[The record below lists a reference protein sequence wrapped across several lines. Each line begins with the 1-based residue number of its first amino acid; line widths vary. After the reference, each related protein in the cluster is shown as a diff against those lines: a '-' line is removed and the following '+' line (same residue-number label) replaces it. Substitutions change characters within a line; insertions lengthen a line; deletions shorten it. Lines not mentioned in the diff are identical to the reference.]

1 MNCYLPNVNSPLS
14 ELEKFSGVRAI
25 ITDLDG
31 TFVKQDG
38 DILGQ
43 LKGIQQKL
51 NHCSITVSIATGRTY
66 AGAKEIAQQMK
77 IKRGTPLALYNGAL
91 ILSFQSNEILYRKTI
106 PDSVIRDLCN
116 LIDMEHQYLLAYYC
130 LQSAVDGVEE
140 VVLSFGNGAPQVDV
154 NGMKVHQ
161 HSRVQAEFFYN
172 KDKTSM
178 FRAASENSFFPRVFE
193 PCSILIDR
201 RLLGERGNAVSRYL
215 NECSLISSTSSGGDF
230 WEIKAS
236 GVHKGTIFDFMNCD
250 GKYVAIGDN
259 DNDVELLQRADIGIV
274 VANGSQA
281 AKEVAQYQ
289 CRKDGTLGVL
299 EVVQI
304 IKEAKRYC

>member
-1 MNCYLPNVNSPLS
+1 MSCFLPNINTPLS
-14 ELEKFSGVRAI
+14 ELEKFSKVKAI

-51 NHCSITVSIATGRTY
+51 NHCAITVSIATGRTY

-77 IKRGTPLALYNGAL
+77 IKKGTPLALYNGAL
-91 ILSFQSNEILYRKTI
+91 ILSFQTNEILYRKTI
-106 PDSVIRDLCN
+106 PDSVVRDLCD
-116 LIDMEHQYLLAYYC
+116 LIDMEKQYLLAYYC
-130 LQSAVDGVEE
+130 FPSEVHEVEE
-140 VVLSFGNGAPQVDV
+140 VVLGFGTGAPKIDV
-154 NGMKVHQ
+154 NGMKVYQ
-161 HSRVQAEFFYN
+161 YSRMQADILFK
-172 KDKTSM
+172 KDKAGM
-178 FRAASENSFFPRVFE
+178 FCEVSKNLFFPRVLE

-201 RLLGERGNAVSRYL
+201 RLLGDRENTVSKYL
-215 NECSLISSTSSGGDF
+215 NECSLISSTCSGGSF
-230 WEIKAS
+230 LEIKAS
-236 GVHKGTIFDFMNCD
+236 SVHKGTIFDFMDCD

-281 AKEVAQYQ
+281 AKKAAQYQ
-289 CRKDGTLGVL
+289 CRKDGTSGVL

>member
-1 MNCYLPNVNSPLS
+1 MSCFLPNINSPLN
-14 ELEKFSGVRAI
+14 ELEKFSNVRAI

-51 NHCSITVSIATGRTY
+51 NHCGITVSIATGRTY
-66 AGAKEIAQQMK
+66 AGAREIAQQMK

-91 ILSFQSNEILYRKTI
+91 ILAFQSDEILYRKTI
-106 PDSVIRDLCN
+106 PNSVIQDLCN
-116 LIDMEHQYLLAYYC
+116 LIDMENQYLLAYYC
-130 LQSAVDGVEE
+130 LPSTVHGIEE
-140 VVLSFGNGAPQVDV
+140 VVLGFGNGAPQLDV
-154 NGMKVHQ
+154 NGMKVRQ
-161 HSRVQAEFFYN
+161 HSRVQAEFFFN
-172 KDKTSM
+172 KGKASM
-178 FRAASENSFFPRVFE
+178 LSEVSENSFFLRAFE

-201 RLLGERGNAVSRYL
+201 RLLGRRENAVSTYL
-215 NECSLISSTSSGGDF
+215 NECRLISSTCSGGNF
-230 WEIKAS
+230 WELKAS
-236 GVHKGTIFDFMNCD
+236 GVHKGTIFDFMDCG

-259 DNDVELLQRADIGIV
+259 DNDVELLQNADIGIV

-289 CRKDGTLGVL
+289 CRNDGTLGVL